1 MNDFVPKQI
10 YEDSI
15 VDIEIMY
22 NSYKTYYD
30 ILTRWLDNNMNHKK
44 ISDYLKKRNLNNIV
58 IYGMGKLGELLYKEL
73 INSKIDIPY
82 TLDSNIDNIK
92 INQFKSKTME
102 EVDNSIDIDVVIITP
117 IYAAE
122 LIKRDIKKVYKNLK
136 VILTLD
142 EIIFDI

>member
-1 MNDFVPKQI
+1 MNDFIPKQI

-15 VDIEIMY
+15 IDIEIMY

-30 ILTRWLDNNMNHKK
+30 ILTRWLDNNMNDKK
-44 ISDYLKKRNLNNIV
+44 ISDYLKKKNLNNIV

-73 INSKIDIPY
+73 INSNINVPY

-92 INQFKSKTME
+92 INQFKSKSIE
-102 EVDNSIDIDVVIITP
+102 DVDNSIDIDVIIITP

-122 LIKRDIKKVYKNLK
+122 PIKKDIKKVYKK
-136 VILTLD
+136 SKIILTLD